1 MVRRVW
7 RDRSGLTLVELLIAL
22 AVLGVMLGAMFGATK
37 AMVHAWATGQ
47 HRIGV
52 QQNGRNAIEWVTRR
66 IRAAGL
72 GVDKQPI
79 FTEAT
84 PNSIK
89 FCANPSTQYEYTTKD
104 GKLLERVYNSCD
116 NSGETP
122 PERRLTVAEEV
133 GVITVTDLNFCY
145 FGFDNA
151 LLNPPQDPVTGKCS
165 GDADPR
171 SVYRVQMRLTIVSG
185 RPGEEPI
192 TLYSQAFVRPQEMP

>member
-72 GVDKQPI
+72 GVDVQQQPI
-79 FTEAT
+79 FTGAASDT
-84 PNSIK
+84 IRFRANS
-89 FCANPSTQYEYTTKD
+89 STTEYEYTTD
-104 GKLLERVYNSCD
+104 HGRLLESVYDRGSL
-116 NSGETP
+116 SSS
-122 PERRLTVAEEV
+122 RFLTVDEEV
-133 GVITVTDLNFCY
+133 GVITVTDMNFCY
-145 FGFDNA
+145 YGWDNT
-151 LLNPPQDPVTGKCS
+151 LLNPPQDPVTGRCS
-165 GDADPR
+165 GRADPT